1 MNEVLTQVQ
10 HAAEVLDYA
19 QPGWHER
26 VDLDELDME
35 CVTTD
40 VAAQLDQRIRMDYS
54 SKELLEMAFVLS
66 DEDATTY
73 EELTDAWRQAVESRL
88 AASP

>member
-1 MNEVLTQVQ
+1 MMLTQVQ
-10 HAAEVLDYA
+10 HAAEVLDYT
-19 QPGWHER
+19 QPGWAEKI
-26 VDLDELDME
+26 DLDELDMQ

-40 VAAQLDQRIRMDYS
+40 VAAMLDQRILMDYS

-73 EELTDAWRQAVESRL
+73 EELTDAWREAVESRL